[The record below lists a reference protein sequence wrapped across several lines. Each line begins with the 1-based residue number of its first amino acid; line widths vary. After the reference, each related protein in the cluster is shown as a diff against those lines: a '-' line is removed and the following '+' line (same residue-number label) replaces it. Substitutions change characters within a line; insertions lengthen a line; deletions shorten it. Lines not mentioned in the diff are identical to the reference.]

1 MIHIVLYQPQIP
13 QNAGNIIRTCVG
25 FNALLHMIKPYGFVL
40 SNSKF
45 TRSALDYLKKI
56 KLIEHIDYDDFISS
70 IPKRSLVYYITRY
83 GRNLPEKIEKPFGK
97 QNIYLIFGCE
107 TKGLPKKV
115 LNDNIKKTIRI
126 PISKDIRCLNL
137 SNCVAILLYQIAI
150 KNGYKNLAILE
161 PNNIKYPK

>member
-13 QNAGNIIRTCVG
+13 QNAGNIIRTCIG
-25 FNALLHMIKPYGFVL
+25 FNAILHMIKPYGFVI

-83 GRNLPEKIEKPFGK
+83 GRNLPEKIKKPFGK

>member
-25 FNALLHMIKPYGFVL
+25 FNAILHMIKPYGFVL

-56 KLIEHIDYDDFISS
+56 KLIEHIDYDDFIST

-83 GRNLPEKIEKPFGK
+83 GRNLPEKIKKPFGK

-107 TKGLPKKV
+107 TKGLPKKI
-115 LNDNIKKTIRI
+115 LNDNINKTIRI
-126 PISKDIRCLNL
+126 PISENIRCLNL

-150 KNGYKNLAILE
+150 KNGYKNLAIFE
-161 PNNIKYPK
+161 SK

>member
-25 FNALLHMIKPYGFVL
+25 FNAILHMIKPYGFVL

-56 KLIEHIDYDDFISS
+56 KLIEHIDYDDFISTIS
-70 IPKRSLVYYITRY
+70 KRSLVYYITRY
-83 GRNLPEKIEKPFGK
+83 GRNLPEKIKKPFGK

-107 TKGLPKKV
+107 TKGLPKKI

-126 PISKDIRCLNL
+126 PISENIRCLNL

-150 KNGYKNLAILE
+150 KNGYKNLAIFE
-161 PNNIKYPK
+161 PK

>member
-25 FNALLHMIKPYGFVL
+25 FNAILHMIKPYGFVL

-56 KLIEHIDYDDFISS
+56 KLIEHIDYDDFIST

-83 GRNLPEKIEKPFGK
+83 GRNLPEKIKKPFGK

-107 TKGLPKKV
+107 TKGLPKKI
-115 LNDNIKKTIRI
+115 LNDNINKTIRI
-126 PISKDIRCLNL
+126 PIRENIRCLNL

-150 KNGYKNLAILE
+150 KNGYKNLAIFE
-161 PNNIKYPK
+161 PK

>member
-25 FNALLHMIKPYGFVL
+25 FNAILHMIKPYGFVL

-70 IPKRSLVYYITRY
+70 IPKGSLVYYITRY
-83 GRNLPEKIEKPFGK
+83 GRNLPEKIKKPSIK

-115 LNDNIKKTIRI
+115 LNDNLKKTIRI
-126 PISKDIRCLNL
+126 PVSKNIRCLNL
-137 SNCVAILLYQIAI
+137 SNCVAILLYQIVV
-150 KNGYKNLAILE
+150 KNKYKNLAILE
-161 PNNIKYPK
+161 PNNVKYLK

>member
-1 MIHIVLYQPQIP
+1 MK
-13 QNAGNIIRTCVG
+13 NAGTGRNHYVDGLQTNDLI
-25 FNALLHMIKPYGFVL
+25 F
-40 SNSKF
+40 
-45 TRSALDYLKKI
+45 LDYLKKI

>member
-1 MIHIVLYQPQIP
+1 MIHVVLYQPQIP

-25 FNALLHMIKPYGFVL
+25 FNAILHMIKPYGFIL

-45 TRSALDYLKKI
+45 TRSALDYIKKI

-70 IPKRSLVYYITRY
+70 IPKRSLVYFITRY
-83 GRNLPEKIEKPFGK
+83 GRNLPENIKKPLGK

-115 LNDNIKKTIRI
+115 LHDNIRKTIRI
-126 PISKDIRCLNL
+126 PISKSIRCLNL
-137 SNCVAILLYQIAI
+137 SNCVAILLYQIVVKI
-150 KNGYKNLAILE
+150 KYKNLAIFE
-161 PNNIKYPK
+161 PHNVKYLK

>member
-25 FNALLHMIKPYGFVL
+25 FNAILHMIKPYGFVL

-56 KLIEHIDYDDFISS
+56 KLIEHIDYDDFIST

-83 GRNLPEKIEKPFGK
+83 GRNLPEKIKKPFGK

-107 TKGLPKKV
+107 TKGLPKKI
-115 LNDNIKKTIRI
+115 LNDNINKTIRI
-126 PISKDIRCLNL
+126 PISENIRCLNL

-150 KNGYKNLAILE
+150 KNGYKNLAIFE
-161 PNNIKYPK
+161 PK